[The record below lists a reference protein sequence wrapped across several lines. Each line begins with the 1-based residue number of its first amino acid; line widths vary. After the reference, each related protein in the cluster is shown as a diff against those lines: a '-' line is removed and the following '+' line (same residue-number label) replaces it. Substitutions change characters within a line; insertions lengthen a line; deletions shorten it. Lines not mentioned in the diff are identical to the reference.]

1 MVVCESLFS
10 DYNANKSI
18 WLVVVFPNIY
28 LYWWFLFGFK
38 KSIICQFE
46 LGNGEN
52 NHRKISFYIL
62 PTKLKIPNVKLQ
74 LVDLFW
80 QWQLDLYGTEVIY
93 NFWRRNNHFKLWR
106 AFGLE
111 RKAHPSRTYI
121 FNFII
126 SRFMA
131 TKFCTQTTTPDG
143 SVFTTFCTFWCV
155 SMCVLCKHWINSNGA
170 KCSKSSCST
179 CMYEAR
185 GIHNIRKL
193 THLDYFVRVIQV
205 IANTNRLI

>member
-1 MVVCESLFS
+1 MPVW
-10 DYNANKSI
+10 I
-18 WLVVVFPNIY
+18 GQ
-28 LYWWFLFGFK
+28 WWK
-38 KSIICQFE
+38 YSS
-46 LGNGEN
+46 
-52 NHRKISFYIL
+52 KISFYIL
-62 PTKLKIPNVKLQ
+62 PTKLKISNVKLQ

-111 RKAHPSRTYI
+111 RKTHPSRAYI

-143 SVFTTFCTFWCV
+143 SVFTTFCTFWCE

-179 CMYEAR
+179 CMYEAK